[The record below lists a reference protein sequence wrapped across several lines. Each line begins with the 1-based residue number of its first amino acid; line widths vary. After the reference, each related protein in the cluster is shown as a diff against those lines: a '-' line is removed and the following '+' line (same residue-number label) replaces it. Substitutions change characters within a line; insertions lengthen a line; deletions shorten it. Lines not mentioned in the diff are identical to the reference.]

1 MFWPSRGCVHCLSGV
16 DRQASMETLWGTYRE
31 DPGAAAPP
39 SATLGSP
46 GQTQQR
52 WVAPVHLLGYFRPRG
67 GVVRRERRES
77 RTEPMFLGAPVRDGS
92 APSRVS
98 ALCSLAWAKDER
110 AARSSPWWAR
120 LPRGTSLPGP
130 ERLPGPASRPTSG
143 GPTTSP
149 RQPPRPVPTGRV
161 ACSGVSEQ
169 KAGRREHPCEL
180 PGGAPCSWTVGA
192 AGCLGEAALLRAACP
207 AGLFAGQPWGGGRS
221 RACGAAGRGPRLAGP
236 AVGLARAVAAR
247 PRAGAAGSG
256 GDGGEPAM
264 VTAEACGRGAQ
275 EEVGTGPEQGVARQG
290 PYISQGKQ
298 TGR

>member
-1 MFWPSRGCVHCLSGV
+1 MAPGSAVFWPSRGCVHCLSGV

-67 GVVRRERRES
+67 GVVRRGRRES
-77 RTEPMFLGAPVRDGS
+77 RTEPVFLGAPVRDGS
-92 APSRVS
+92 AASRVS

-161 ACSGVSEQ
+161 ACSGVSER

-207 AGLFAGQPWGGGRS
+207 AGLFAGQPWGGVPGH
-221 RACGAAGRGPRLAGP
+221 AALRGGGLGWQALQWVWLVLWQPGP
-236 AVGLARAVAAR
+236 ELGLRGVA
-247 PRAGAAGSG
+247 
-256 GDGGEPAM
+256 
-264 VTAEACGRGAQ
+264 
-275 EEVGTGPEQGVARQG
+275 GTGE
-290 PYISQGKQ
+290 SQPW
-298 TGR
+298 